1 MHHSVEL
8 LDIHVSIEGTPV
20 LKGVTVEA
28 EPCEFVA
35 VAGANGAG
43 KTTLLKVINGML
55 APHRGKVIVL
65 SEDLATHPN
74 PNLLRREIAFVP
86 QKSNH
91 HRFPLRVDEAVLM
104 GRYGKIGLMRRPTDE
119 DRALADEA
127 MRLTG
132 ILPFARK
139 LVRELSGGEQQK
151 VSLARALAQQASI
164 LLLDEPTTYLDA
176 PSRSE
181 IMETI
186 HRIHHEREL
195 TTVMVSHEPE
205 WVEQYADTVYLLKD
219 GAALLVQ

>member
-1 MHHSVEL
+1 
-8 LDIHVSIEGTPV
+8 
-20 LKGVTVEA
+20 
-28 EPCEFVA
+28 
-35 VAGANGAG
+35 
-43 KTTLLKVINGML
+43 
-55 APHRGKVIVL
+55 
-65 SEDLATHPN
+65 
-74 PNLLRREIAFVP
+74 
-86 QKSNH
+86 
-91 HRFPLRVDEAVLM
+91 M

-132 ILPFARK
+132 ILRFARK
-139 LVRELSGGEQQK
+139 LVSELSGGEQQK

-186 HRIHHEREL
+186 HAMHHEREL

-205 WVEQYADTVYLLKD
+205 WVEQYADKVYLLE
-219 GAALLVQ
+219 GGVAHLAT

>member
-8 LDIHVSIEGTPV
+8 FDIHVSIDGAPV
-20 LKGVTVEA
+20 LTGVTIDA
-28 EPCEFVA
+28 KPCEFVA
-35 VAGANGAG
+35 VAGANGSG
-43 KTTLLKVINGML
+43 KTTLLKVINGTL
-55 APHRGKVIVL
+55 APLRGKAIIL
-65 SEDLATHPN
+65 SQDLSTCRN
-74 PNLLRREIAFVP
+74 RDVLRREIAFVP
-86 QKSNH
+86 QKANH
-91 HRFPLRVDEAVLM
+91 HSFPLRVDEAVLM

-119 DRALADEA
+119 DRASADEA

-151 VSLARALAQQASI
+151 VSLARALAQEASI

-186 HRIHHEREL
+186 HAMHHEREL

-205 WVEQYADTVYLLKD
+205 WVEQYADKVYLLKD
-219 GAALLVQ
+219 GVARLAT

>member
-8 LDIHVSIEGTPV
+8 FDIHVSIEGAPV
-20 LKGVTVEA
+20 LRGVTIEA
-28 EPCEFVA
+28 KPCEFVA

-55 APHRGKVIVL
+55 VPDRGKAIVL
-65 SEDLATHPN
+65 HQDLSTLRNTNA
-74 PNLLRREIAFVP
+74 LRREIAFVP

-91 HRFPLRVDEAVLM
+91 HRFPLRVVEAVLM

-132 ILPFARK
+132 ILRFARK
-139 LVRELSGGEQQK
+139 LVSELSGGEQQK

-186 HRIHHEREL
+186 HAMHHEREL

-205 WVEQYADTVYLLKD
+205 WVEQYADKVYLLE
-219 GAALLVQ
+219 GGVAHLAT

>member
-8 LDIHVSIEGTPV
+8 SDVHVSIENTPV
-20 LKGVTVEA
+20 LAGVTLEA
-28 EPCEFVA
+28 KPCEFVA

-43 KTTLLKVINGML
+43 KTTLLKVINGTIL
-55 APHRGKVIVL
+55 PSRGRVFVL
-65 SEDLATHPN
+65 HEDLLAHRN

-86 QKSNH
+86 QKTNH
-91 HRFPLRVDEAVLM
+91 HRFPLRVGEAVLM
-104 GRYGKIGLMRRPTDE
+104 GRYGKIGLMKKPTDK

-127 MRLTG
+127 MRMTG
-132 ILPFARK
+132 ILRFEK
-139 LVRELSGGEQQK
+139 KMVSELSGGEQQK

-164 LLLDEPTTYLDA
+164 LLLDEPTTFLDG

-186 HRIHHEREL
+186 HRMHHEREL

-205 WVEQYADTVYLLKD
+205 WVEQYADKVYMLKN
-219 GAALLVQ
+219 GVALLAT